1 MENWKDFVRL
11 FFCVEDRRFFI
22 LTNMA
27 DGNNAVFVGIDPR
40 AIRWL
45 RRAWGVTPYR
55 KNSILINMADGK
67 NVVSVGSD
75 APRASRVPL
84 LYAVTRSANRQIGGF
99 EFYHKI
105 N

>member
-1 MENWKDFVRL
+1 MNPRGDIAKQCGGGKGVLGPLLARSRH
-11 FFCVEDRRFFI
+11 RRGVTPYRKNSI

-45 RRAWGVTPYR
+45 RRAWGVPPYR
-55 KNSILINMADGK
+55 KNSILTNMADDK

-75 APRASRVPL
+75 APADR
-84 LYAVTRSANRQIGGF
+84 
-99 EFYHKI
+99 
-105 N
+105 